1 MRVTA
6 GSHPLNGRMLDAIS
20 FIHLR
25 GVLHLVVRLP
35 DSSPGTIPASATD
48 VFGERAAKGPAAV
61 LDADGL
67 RRLRALTLALGDR
80 GGAGR

>member
-1 MRVTA
+1 
-6 GSHPLNGRMLDAIS
+6 MLDAVS
-20 FIHLR
+20 FIHQR

-48 VFGERAAKGPAAV
+48 VFGERAAAGPAVV

-67 RRLRALTLALGDR
+67 RRLRGLVVALLAASPDR
-80 GGAGR
+80 GRSW